1 MKNGERIIPFSKKDK
16 RLITRHL
23 QWQLALSTLYLLA
36 ASLLLASFLL
46 TYHHPLFKVLAGAAM
61 ACFTLMLA
69 LCLFEKKPNLALR
82 LWRDLN
88 FGKKRVVHGRV
99 EQVRFQQPHARQTE
113 QVYEIG
119 AYRFELGQLSPVLKK
134 FRQVMPGQT
143 VEIHQC
149 LHSGIILQLEV
160 LEGKPAL

>member
-16 RLITRHL
+16 RLIKRQL
-23 QWQLALSTLYLLA
+23 RWQLLLACLYTLAALLLLA
-36 ASLLLASFLL
+36 AFLL
-46 TYHHPLFKVLAGAAM
+46 TYHHVWFKFLAGASIT
-61 ACFTLMLA
+61 CFTVMYT

-88 FGKKRVVHGRV
+88 LGKKRVVHGRV
-99 EQVRFQQPHARQTE
+99 EQVSYSQKDGRAPE
-113 QVYEIG
+113 QIYDIG
-119 AYRFELGQLSPVLKK
+119 PYRFELGQLSPVLKK

-149 LHSGIILQLEV
+149 LHSDMILQLEV
-160 LEGKPAL
+160 LEVV